1 MFGFGKGKAESKK
14 AEAAKPA
21 APAAA
26 VAPGVASAMPKSMAR
41 GPMPGLMQDWK
52 LTVDKILTHAHQN
65 HGHQE
70 IVTRTVEGPIVRSTY
85 SDLYYRARKCSNAL
99 LKDGVQM
106 GDRIATLAWNTA
118 RHMEC
123 WYGAMGIGAVLHT
136 LNPRLFPEQIAWIV
150 NHAEDTHIFY
160 DITFQPIIE
169 AIKDKVPSV
178 KHFIVLTDAAHK
190 PQTTMTNL
198 RTYEE
203 YIGGESTDVVWGDF
217 PEETACGLCYTSGTT
232 GDPKGVL
239 YSHRSNVIHTLITM
253 QVDALGT
260 SARDGILP
268 VVPMF
273 HANAWGI
280 ALSAPAVG
288 GKLVLPGAKMDGESI
303 YELLDSEKV
312 SFTAAVPTVWLM
324 LLQYLESTGKKLP
337 HLKKV
342 VIGGSAVP
350 ERILRAFE
358 ENYDVEVIH
367 AWGMTEM
374 SPLGSL
380 GSMTEPVLKQD
391 RDTIVRYKLKQGR
404 APFGVEMKIV
414 DDNGKELP
422 RDGKS
427 AGHLVVRGPAIA
439 KAYFK
444 NAGGQILDKDGFFD
458 TGDVANIDALGY
470 MQITDR
476 AKDVIK
482 SGGEWISSI
491 DIENI
496 AVGHPAVANA
506 AAIGLPHPKWDER
519 PLLIIELK
527 PGASAAKEDLL
538 NFLNGKIA
546 KWWMPDDVV
555 FVDKIPLG
563 ATGKINKLAL
573 RATFK
578 DHKLPTV
585 QAAE

>member
-1 MFGFGKGKAESKK
+1 
-14 AEAAKPA
+14 
-21 APAAA
+21 
-26 VAPGVASAMPKSMAR
+26 MPKTGAIPR
-41 GPMPGLMQDWK
+41 GWMPGQMQDWR
-52 LTVDKILTHAHQN
+52 LTVDKILEHAHLN

-70 IVTRTVEGPIVRSTY
+70 IVARTVEGPIVRSTY
-85 SDLYYRARKCSNAL
+85 SDLYWRSRQCSNAL
-99 LKDGVQM
+99 LADGVQQ
-106 GDRIATLAWNTA
+106 GDRIATLAWNTT

-136 LNPRLFPEQIAWIV
+136 LNPRLFPDQIAWII
-150 NHAEDTHIFY
+150 NHAEDTHVFY
-160 DITFQPIIE
+160 DTTFQPIVE

-178 KHFIVLTDAAHK
+178 KRWVVLTDQAHM
-190 PQTTMTNL
+190 PQSGIKDL
-198 RTYEE
+198 RNYED
-203 YIGGESTDVVWGDF
+203 YIGGQSKDVVWGNF

-280 ALSAPAVG
+280 AFSAPAVG

-303 YELLDSEKV
+303 YQLLDEEKV

-358 ENYDVEVIH
+358 EVYDVEVIH

-380 GSMTEPVLKQD
+380 GSMTAPVLSKD
-391 RDTIVRYKLKQGR
+391 RDSVVKYKLKQGR
-404 APFGVEMKIV
+404 APFGVEMKVV

-427 AGHLVVRGPAIA
+427 AGHLIVRGPAVA

-444 NAGGQILDKDGFFD
+444 GAGGQILDKDGFFD
-458 TGDVANIDALGY
+458 TGDVANLDELGY

-496 AVGHPAVANA
+496 AVGHPCVACA

-527 PGASAAKEDLL
+527 PGSQATREELL
-538 NFLNGKIA
+538 AFLNGKIA
-546 KWWMPDDVV
+546 KWWMPDDVA
-555 FVDKIPLG
+555 FVEKIPLG

-573 RATFK
+573 RETFK
-578 DHKLPTV
+578 AHKLPTV

>member
-1 MFGFGKGKAESKK
+1 MFGMGKNKGDK
-14 AEAAKPA
+14 KPA
-21 APAAA
+21 AVP
-26 VAPGVASAMPKSMAR
+26 VAPGVASAMPAAPTAGSGIKR
-41 GPMPGLMQDWK
+41 GPMEGLMQDWK
-52 LTVDKILTHAHQN
+52 LTVDKVIDHAFQN
-65 HGHQE
+65 HGQRE

-85 SDLYYRARKCSNAL
+85 ADLYYRSRQVSNAL
-99 LKDGVQM
+99 LADGVQK
-106 GDRIATLAWNTA
+106 GDRIATLAWNTT
-118 RHMEC
+118 RHIET
-123 WYGAMGIGAVLHT
+123 WYGTMCIGAVLHT
-136 LNPRLFPEQIAWIV
+136 LNPRLFPEQIACII
-150 NHAEDTHIFY
+150 NHAEDTHVFY

-178 KHFIVLTDAAHK
+178 KHWIVLTDAAHK
-190 PQTTMTNL
+190 PQTAMSV

-203 YIGGESTDVVWGDF
+203 YIAGQSTDVVWGDF
-217 PEETACGLCYTSGTT
+217 DENTACGLCYTSGTT

-239 YSHRSNVIHTLITM
+239 YSHRSNVLHTLIGM
-253 QVDALGT
+253 QHDAI
-260 SARDGILP
+260 GIGAKDTVLP

-280 ALSAPAVG
+280 AFSAPAVG
-288 GKLVLPGAKMDGESI
+288 SKLVLPGAKMDGESI
-303 YELLDSEKV
+303 YQLLNDEKV
-312 SFTAAVPTVWLM
+312 TFTAAVPTVWLM
-324 LLQYLESTGKKLP
+324 LLQHLEAGNLQLP
-337 HLKKV
+337 VLKRV

-358 ENYDVEVIH
+358 ENYDVEVVH

-380 GSMTEPVLKQD
+380 GSMTENVMTQD
-391 RDTIVRYKLKQGR
+391 RETIVRYKLKQGR
-404 APFGVEMKIV
+404 APFGVEMKTIN
-414 DDNGKELP
+414 DEGALLP
-422 RDGKS
+422 RDGKT
-427 AGHLVVRGPAIA
+427 AGRLVVRGPAVA
-439 KAYFK
+439 KGYFK
-444 NAGGQILDKDGFFD
+444 NAGGNILDDQGFFD
-458 TGDVANIDALGY
+458 TGDVANLDEHGY

-491 DIENI
+491 DIENF

-519 PLLIIELK
+519 PLLIVQLK
-527 PGASAAKEDLL
+527 PGASATKEEIL

-546 KWWMPDDVV
+546 KWWMPDDVA
-555 FVDKIPLG
+555 FVDNIPLG
-563 ATGKINKLAL
+563 ATGKINKLSL

-578 DHKLPTV
+578 DHKLPSI

>member
-1 MFGFGKGKAESKK
+1 MFGFGKDKQDSKK
-14 AEAAKPA
+14 AEPAPA
-21 APAAA
+21 AP
-26 VAPGVASAMPKSMAR
+26 VAPGVATAVPAAASIPR
-41 GPMPGLMQDWK
+41 GHMFGQMQDWK
-52 LTVDKILTHAHQN
+52 LTVDKVIEHAHFN
-65 HGHQE
+65 HGSRE
-70 IVTRTVEGPIVRSTY
+70 IVTRSVEGPIVRQTY

-99 LKDGVQM
+99 LADGVQQ
-106 GDRIATLAWNTA
+106 GDRVATLAWNTA
-118 RHMEC
+118 RHIET
-123 WYGAMGIGAVLHT
+123 WYGTMCIGAVLHT
-136 LNPRLFPEQIAWIV
+136 LNPRLFPEQIAWII
-150 NHAEDTHIFY
+150 NHAEDTHVFY
-160 DITFQPIIE
+160 DITFQPIVE

-178 KHFIVLTDAAHK
+178 KHWIVLTDQAHK
-190 PQTTMTNL
+190 PQTSMNV

-203 YIGGESTDVVWGDF
+203 YIAPHSTDVVWGNF
-217 PEETACGLCYTSGTT
+217 SEETACGLCYTSGTT

-239 YSHRSNVIHTLITM
+239 YSHRSNILHTMIGL
-253 QVDALGT
+253 QKDAI
-260 SARDGILP
+260 GIGAADTTLP

-273 HANAWGI
+273 HANAWGL
-280 ALSAPAVG
+280 AFSGPATG
-288 GKLVLPGAKMDGESI
+288 SKLVLPGAKMDGESI
-303 YELLDSEKV
+303 YELLDGEKV
-312 SFTAAVPTVWLM
+312 TFTAAVPTVWLM

-337 HLKKV
+337 HLNRV

-358 ENYDVEVIH
+358 ENYQVEVVH

-380 GSMTEPVLKQD
+380 GSMTSNVLAQD
-391 RDTIVRYKLKQGR
+391 HDTIMKYKLKQGR
-404 APFGVEMKIV
+404 APFGVEMKIT
-414 DDNGKELP
+414 DDDGKDLP
-422 RDGKS
+422 RDGKT
-427 AGHLVVRGPAIA
+427 AGHLIVRGPAVA
-439 KAYFK
+439 KGYFK
-444 NAGGQILDKDGFFD
+444 NAGGTILDQAGFFD
-458 TGDVANIDALGY
+458 TGDVANIDEHGY

-491 DIENI
+491 DIENF

-527 PGASAAKEDLL
+527 QGSTATREEILGY
-538 NFLNGKIA
+538 LNGKIA

-555 FVDKIPLG
+555 FTDKIPLG

-578 DHKLPTV
+578 DHKLPSI